1 MISGINDDAGK
12 LRQFLSDAYQNG
24 CEYVLL
30 GGDIN
35 ILPIRYAYYNYLFI
49 IQFHVKQHL
58 LIVMEIIQILP
69 IWDKPLLLK

>member
-1 MISGINDDAGK
+1 MAWKKRKGISIDLVTIEDIKNAYTGDLISGINDDAGK

-35 ILPIRYAYYNYLFI
+35 ILPIRYA
-49 IQFHVKQHL
+49 
-58 LIVMEIIQILP
+58 
-69 IWDKPLLLK
+69 